1 MSNHIKNGHSPEH
14 GSPRKSRGF
23 MSRLKMKYAT
33 GLMIA
38 SGFMGVGQTA
48 TAAPSKS
55 QKKNKTTKTVQKGK
69 FKQAA
74 SRAIGKAKSVAGGQF
89 ALLNKYKQE
98 LQKYGAAKL
107 EGYSKK
113 MQGIASWYGGYF
125 HGRLT
130 ASGRR
135 FSTYAHMAAHKSL
148 PFGTLLKVSN
158 PANGKSVVVEILDRG
173 PYVADRMLD
182 LSKATA
188 DELGFENAGV
198 AKVQAEILKMGNLPY
213 EVEKPFSPA
222 EMRGD
227 VVSHKIDMTGIEG
240 VQHNAPPAYAEAS
253 GLPSNSGSFLY
264 NVSFSNL
271 LPAITQSADAVA
283 TSIREAVE
291 NFRSGNPATA

>member
-1 MSNHIKNGHSPEH
+1 M
-14 GSPRKSRGF
+14 
-23 MSRLKMKYAT
+23 A
-33 GLMIA
+33 
-38 SGFMGVGQTA
+38 GV
-48 TAAPSKS
+48 
-55 QKKNKTTKTVQKGK
+55 
-69 FKQAA
+69 
-74 SRAIGKAKSVAGGQF
+74 
-89 ALLNKYKQE
+89 
-98 LQKYGAAKL
+98 
-107 EGYSKK
+107 
-113 MQGIASWYGGYF
+113 ASWYGGYF

-148 PFGTLLKVSN
+148 PFGTLLKVTN
-158 PANGKSVVVEILDRG
+158 PSNGKSIVVEILDRG

-188 DELGFENAGV
+188 DELGFENAGT

-213 EVEKPFSPA
+213 EIEKPFSPA

-227 VVSHKIDMTGIEG
+227 IVSHKIDLTGIEG
-240 VQHNAPPAYAEAS
+240 VEQNAERNIPETAEAS

-271 LPAITQSADAVA
+271 LPQMKQSADAVA

-291 NFRSGNPATA
+291 SFRSGTPSVA